1 MWSRPRLMVALL
13 TAVGVVL
20 RLLAGRQSMFA
31 DELSTHYVV
40 TGRGLADAI
49 SIVHTDAEITPP
61 LYFAAAWL
69 TTRLGDTAELLRAPS
84 LIAGVLTIPLV
95 YLLGMRTVGRRA
107 ALVATAFTVLSPFMI
122 YYSAEARGYAL
133 MVVLVLGSTLAMLA
147 ALDDG
152 RARWWVLY
160 AVCSCAAV
168 YTHYTSVFALTGQ
181 LLWLLWCHPEAR
193 RPALIANVGAAV
205 AFVPWLSGLR
215 GDLSSTTT
223 DILSALQPFTWSY
236 VKTSLMH
243 WVIGYP
249 YATPISRIR
258 DLPGIPALLL
268 IVLGLALALVGHLHR
283 LRGRLHLDRRV
294 ALVLVLA
301 LSVPIGEAI
310 ASAVGSNLLGTRNL
324 AASWPALALC
334 LAAFLV
340 SAGRRLGA
348 VAAALMIG
356 AFALASAKLFDDD
369 FRRPDF
375 NSVAAFIDR
384 SAAPGDVVVDGA
396 NLSPAGIPTPL
407 DATTDRPHPRFYLNV
422 GRVQYNPFKILTA
435 APPPGVTAREA
446 ADAAD
451 GKRLFVVLADG
462 SPSWPA
468 VDGALARDYRPVDTH
483 SYPGIVT
490 LVVRVY
496 EKKT

>member
-1 MWSRPRLMVALL
+1 
-13 TAVGVVL
+13 
-20 RLLAGRQSMFA
+20 
-31 DELSTHYVV
+31 
-40 TGRGLADAI
+40 
-49 SIVHTDAEITPP
+49 
-61 LYFAAAWL
+61 
-69 TTRLGDTAELLRAPS
+69 
-84 LIAGVLTIPLV
+84 
-95 YLLGMRTVGRRA
+95 
-107 ALVATAFTVLSPFMI
+107 
-122 YYSAEARGYAL
+122 
-133 MVVLVLGSTLAMLA
+133 
-147 ALDDG
+147 
-152 RARWWVLY
+152 
-160 AVCSCAAV
+160 
-168 YTHYTSVFALTGQ
+168 
-181 LLWLLWCHPEAR
+181 LWCHPEAR

-205 AFVPWLSGLR
+205 AFAPWLSGLR

-243 WVIGYP
+243 WAIGYP
-249 YATPISRIR
+249 YATPVSRIR
-258 DLPGIPALLL
+258 DLPGIPGLLL
-268 IVLGLALALVGHLHR
+268 IGLGLALALAGHLR
-283 LRGRLHLDRRV
+283 GLRGRLHLDRRV
-294 ALVLVLA
+294 ALVVVLA

-324 AASWPALALC
+324 AASWPAFALC

-340 SAGRRLGA
+340 SAGRRLGV
-348 VAAALMIG
+348 VAAALVIG
-356 AFALASAKLFDDD
+356 AFALASAKLFGDG

-435 APPPGVTAREA
+435 APPPGVTARKA
-446 ADAAD
+446 ADSAD

-468 VDGALARDYRPVDTH
+468 VNGALAPDYRPVATH

-496 EKKT
+496 EKV

>member
-1 MWSRPRLMVALL
+1 MSSRPRLTVAVL

-20 RLLAGRQSMFA
+20 RLLVARQSMFA

-40 TGRGLADAI
+40 TGRGLADTI
-49 SIVHTDAEITPP
+49 SIVHTDYEITPP

-69 TTRLGDTAELLRAPS
+69 TTQLGDTAELLRAPS
-84 LIAGVLTIPLV
+84 LIAGALAIPLV
-95 YLLGMRTVGRRA
+95 YMLGTRTVGRRA
-107 ALVATAFTVLSPFMI
+107 ALVATAFTALSPFMI

-133 MVVLVLGSTLAMLA
+133 MMALVLGSTLAMLT

-160 AVCSCAAV
+160 AACSCGAV
-168 YTHYTSVFALTGQ
+168 YTHYTSVFALLGQ
-181 LLWLLWCHPEAR
+181 LLWLLRCHPEAR
-193 RPALIANVGAAV
+193 RAALIANVGAAV
-205 AFVPWLSGLR
+205 AFLPWLSGLR
-215 GDLSSTTT
+215 GDLTSTTT

-268 IVLGLALALVGHLHR
+268 IALALVLALVGHLR
-283 LRGRLHLDRRV
+283 GLRGRLHLDQRV
-294 ALVLVLA
+294 ALVVVLA
-301 LSVPIGEAI
+301 LSVPIGGAI
-310 ASAVGSNLLGTRNL
+310 ASAIGSNVLGTRNL

-340 SAGRRLGA
+340 SAGRRLGT

-356 AFALASAKLFDDD
+356 AFALASAKLFGDD

-375 NSVAAFIDR
+375 NSAAAYIDR
-384 SAAPGDVVVDGA
+384 AAAPGDVVVDGA

-407 DATTDRPHPRFYLNV
+407 DVTTDRPHPRVYLNV

-435 APPPGVTAREA
+435 APPAEVTARQA
-446 ADAAD
+446 AKAAD
-451 GKRLFVVLADG
+451 GKRLFVVLAAG

-468 VDGALARDYRPVDTH
+468 VTRALAPGYRPVDTH

-496 EKKT
+496 EKT